1 VINGFITADQGIKM
15 SKSIGNGVDPAAVV
29 QEYGTEALRFFL
41 AKEISNFEDSPFT
54 MERFKD
60 AYNAGLANGLGN
72 LASRILTL
80 SEKYLDKCPE
90 IPEKSDFTEYFGFFE
105 KFDIKQAA
113 DYVWNE
119 IGELDKF
126 IQKTEPFKIVKVDEK
141 KGKELISDMV
151 LRLYRIARMLNPIM
165 PETNATLKKLI
176 RDNKKPEKP
185 LFLRKD

>member
-1 VINGFITADQGIKM
+1 M
-15 SKSIGNGVDPAAVV
+15 SKSIGNVINPNDIV
-29 QEYGTEALRFFL
+29 QEYGTDALRYFL
-41 AKEISNFEDSPFT
+41 LREISPFEDSPFT

-60 AYNAGLANGLGN
+60 AYNANLANGLGN

-90 IPEKSDFTEYFGFFE
+90 IPEQSDFTEYFGFFQ

-119 IGELDKF
+119 ITELDKF
-126 IQKTEPFKIVKVDEK
+126 IQTAEPFKVIKKDET
-141 KGKELISDMV
+141 KGKEIISDIV

-165 PETNATLKKLI
+165 PETNEKLKKLI
-176 RDNKKPEKP
+176 RENKKPETP
-185 LFLRKD
+185 LFPRKD